1 MLKEVEPM
9 VTVTV
14 TAAIRLVGLPL
25 EIVKVK
31 VKFLETVVFLV
42 LVVFLGSKQQRL
54 IFDPFHSSHLFH

>member
-1 MLKEVEPM
+1 M

-31 VKFLETVVFLV
+31 VKVKFLETVVLFIGASEGSLSESDLFPV
-42 LVVFLGSKQQRL
+42 GGVVVV
-54 IFDPFHSSHLFH
+54 

>member
-1 MLKEVEPM
+1 M

-25 EIVKVK
+25 EIVKVKVK